1 MINQIEVDIFFSC
14 LFTFYCQT
22 FSCLFTKKS
31 WSHRLSSSVSR
42 SVFCILRSFFQFWAK
57 NWLKKPKLLSSGVL
71 HALSVASDKF
81 FIEKFHVSVNCAFE
95 KVMVIVIDI
104 SALDVENVVVVGRS
118 LLFAIQ
124 TSDMEFSSVEV
135 DLVLKYERK
144 LS

>member
-22 FSCLFTKKS
+22 FSCLFTKKVGLIGSPLQCQDQFFVS
-31 WSHRLSSSVSR
+31 WDL
-42 SVFCILRSFFQFWAK
+42 FFQFWAK
-57 NWLKKPKLLSSGVL
+57 NWLKKPKLLSSLDL

-81 FIEKFHVSVNCAFE
+81 FIEKFHVSVNSAFE

-124 TSDMEFSSVEV
+124 TSDMEFSSIKV
-135 DLVLKYERK
+135 DLVLK
-144 LS
+144 

>member
-42 SVFCILRSFFQFWAK
+42 SVFCILRSFFFQFWAK
-57 NWLKKPKLLSSGVL
+57 NWLKKPKLLSSLDL
-71 HALSVASDKF
+71 HAFSVASDKF

-104 SALDVENVVVVGRS
+104 SALDVENVIVVSGS
-118 LLFAIQ
+118 LFFAIQ
-124 TSDMEFSSVEV
+124 ASNMEFSSVEV
-135 DLVLKYERK
+135 DLILQ
-144 LS
+144 